1 MAKKSDTPTKKA
13 APMGDAIPQHKK
25 LAMGMDVNTGGKAG
39 IKGPK
44 TPC

>member
-1 MAKKSDTPTKKA
+1 MAKKSAPTKKS
-13 APMGDAIPQHKK
+13 PQSGEAINQHKK

-39 IKGPK
+39 MKGPK